1 MQNVKKIP
9 WEING
14 IFLRTRLLSI
24 TITDDIFPVYD
35 RDKKKGFHL
44 YPSELRMFKCLFW
57 ITNPACMVHVKY
69 VLLPDF
75 AEKEGLLL
83 VYFTSNDN

>member
-35 RDKKKGFHL
+35 RDKRRVSFVSL
-44 YPSELRMFKCLFW
+44 W
-57 ITNPACMVHVKY
+57 TTY
-69 VLLPDF
+69 V
-75 AEKEGLLL
+75 
-83 VYFTSNDN
+83 